1 MKSKLLKGSLVFFAG
16 SMVVN
21 VIAFAYH
28 FILARLLSP
37 SDYGI
42 LAALFG
48 LIYLTSI
55 PLNAADI
62 LVTKLI
68 SSFEED
74 KMISHTKSLLLLL
87 ARKIGPLY
95 GILFPIL
102 ILLSWPVQNFL
113 KLPSVWAVVSIWV
126 FVYLFIITAILRPVM
141 KALLRFNDLILSQ
154 MTEAVLRLLLSV
166 GLILIFGSWYGWG
179 ILGLIFTALISLA
192 FAIFQVRD
200 VLSSSSIRFDHHKL
214 NIRSLGLGSL
224 LLSISYTL
232 MYSVDVLL
240 VKHFFSDYWTGI
252 YAVLVTAGK
261 VIFFA
266 QTPIST
272 ATLPIVARKAKQPAM
287 ARTDLWTL
295 IGLSTLISLVTI
307 TGYFFGS
314 ELLVKI
320 VFSEKYLAAAPMI
333 VWMGMA
339 IFGFSLASIGANFL
353 LALNKINAAWISL
366 LGLGA
371 EIVAISLFH
380 ESIMQVVLSLG
391 IVFGILAT
399 VLITYSFYVT
409 RKTFNSNSS
418 L

>member
-68 SSFEED
+68 SGFEED

-87 ARKIGPLY
+87 ARKVGPLY

-320 VFSEKYLAAAPMI
+320 VFSEKYLAAVPLI
-333 VWMGMA
+333 PWMGMA

-353 LALNKINAAWISL
+353 LALNKIKAAWISL

-371 EIVAISLFH
+371 EVVAISLFH

>member
-1 MKSKLLKGSLVFFAG
+1 MKSKLLKGSLIFFAG

-37 SDYGI
+37 ADYGI

-68 SSFEED
+68 SGFEEG
-74 KMISHTKSLLLLL
+74 KMISNTKALLFLL
-87 ARKIGPLY
+87 ARKVGPLY

-102 ILLSWPVQNFL
+102 ILLSWPVQSFL
-113 KLPSVWAVVSIWV
+113 KLPNIWAVISIWI

-154 MTEAVLRLLLSV
+154 MAESVLRLLFSV
-166 GLILIFGSWYGWG
+166 GLVLVFGSWYGWG
-179 ILGLIFTALISLA
+179 IFGILFAAIICLF

-200 VLSSSSIRFDHHKL
+200 VLWSKPVKFDYHRL
-214 NIRSLGLGSL
+214 NIKSLGLGSL
-224 LLSISYTL
+224 VLSISYTL

-272 ATLPIVARKAKQPAM
+272 ATLPIVARKAKSPQT
-287 ARTDLWTL
+287 ARADLWTL
-295 IGLSTLISLVTI
+295 LGLSTLISLVTI

-320 VFSEKYLAAAPMI
+320 VFSDKYLAAVPMI
-333 VWMGMA
+333 PWMGIA

-353 LALNKINAAWISL
+353 LALNKIKAAWISL
-366 LGLGA
+366 LGLVA
-371 EIVAISLFH
+371 EASAIFLFH
-380 ESIMQVVLSLG
+380 QTIMQVVLSLG
-391 IVFGILAT
+391 VVFGILAA

-409 RKTFNSNSS
+409 RKTFNNSTS
-418 L
+418 I